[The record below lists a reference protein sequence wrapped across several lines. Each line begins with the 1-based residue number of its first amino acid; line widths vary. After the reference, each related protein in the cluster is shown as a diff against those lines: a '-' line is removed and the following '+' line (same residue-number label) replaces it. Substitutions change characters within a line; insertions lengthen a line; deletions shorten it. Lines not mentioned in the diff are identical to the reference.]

1 MAESRWEKK
10 VEQYKKNEAKY
21 IEMKDDIKNLKEGK
35 VTGNFKTKE
44 EYENALNN
52 RKSEISKMEK
62 DYQGYEN
69 FKNNEDKL
77 NNILEYRKSL
87 EQKLEKLPK
96 DTSSEVAKKQE
107 EKNELETKI
116 AKYQKS
122 IGDMKKTLRGDID
135 DETKKVTEFAIKTR
149 TEALGELQENLV
161 KKNFDIANLQE
172 EGKDFNEK
180 ATSKKELYERR
191 IAKCNLLA
199 ANLLKGKAIEDIEL
213 RVHEEGK
220 KYTSKDGKLEEKI
233 DIARQENEKENVQKG
248 NKENVQEN
256 DEAMAEKADIE
267 EELKNN
273 STEALT
279 KASKFAQKHP
289 RLAKIGNFF
298 KNIKNKIA
306 DVLRDDE
313 AETSKEKSDKN
324 EEKLNKEDI
333 EKSFK
338 DEDELLKKIA
348 VQGKE
353 KTFKE
358 MVKVNRTKA
367 ANEYAKNYGGAY
379 ERQDGATEKKTENKD
394 KSDGME
400 PGDE

>member
-21 IEMKDDIKNLKEGK
+21 IKMKDEIKNLKAGK

-44 EYENALNN
+44 EYEDALNN
-52 RKSEISKMEK
+52 RKNEISKMEK

-69 FKNNEDKL
+69 FKKNEDKL

-87 EQKLEKLPK
+87 EQRLEKLPK
-96 DTSSEVAKKQE
+96 DTSNEVVKKQQ
-107 EKNELETKI
+107 EKSELETKI
-116 AKYQKS
+116 GTYQKS
-122 IGDMKKTLRGDID
+122 IEDMKKTLRGNID

-161 KKNFDIANLQE
+161 KKNFDIANLE
-172 EGKDFNEK
+172 EQGKEFNEK
-180 ATSKKELYERR
+180 TASKKELYERR

-213 RVHEEGK
+213 RVNEEGK
-220 KYTSKDGKLEEKI
+220 KYTSKDGKLEEKT

-267 EELKNN
+267 EELKSN

-313 AETSKEKSDKN
+313 EETNKEKSDKN
-324 EEKLNKEDI
+324 EEKTNKADI
-333 EKSFK
+333 EKTFK
-338 DEDELLKKIA
+338 NEDELLKKIA

-358 MVKVNRTKA
+358 MVKVNRTKT
-367 ANEYAKNYGGAY
+367 ANELAKREGGAY
-379 ERQDGATEKKTENKD
+379 ERQDGATAKKD